1 MAKIYNSISELT
13 GKTPLLR
20 LHGIEKK
27 HEINAKIYA
36 KLEYFNPSGSA
47 KDRIAAKMI
56 ADAEA
61 DGRLTEGSVII
72 EPTSGNTGI
81 GLAAIGAARGY
92 RVIIVMPDTMSV
104 ERQKIIRAYGA
115 EIVLTDGR
123 LGMAGAIEHAE
134 RLAEQTKGA
143 FVARQFENP
152 SNPMAHYLTTG
163 PEIYEDTEGE
173 IDIFVAGVGTGGT
186 ISGAGRLLKEKK
198 PAVRVIGA
206 EPKSSP
212 FITEGRAGAH
222 GIQGIGA
229 GFIPDTLAMEVV
241 DEVIAVTDD
250 EALEFAREV
259 CCLDGVFVGISSGAA
274 LCAAVKAAKRQEN
287 AGKSIV
293 VLLPDSGDKYLSTK
307 LIK

>member
-13 GKTPLLR
+13 GKTPLVR
-20 LHGIEKK
+20 LHGLEKK
-27 HEINAKIYA
+27 FGARAEIYA

-47 KDRIAAKMI
+47 KDRIAQRMI

-61 DGRLTEGSVII
+61 DGRLTSGSVII

-81 GLAAIGAARGY
+81 GLAAIGAAKGY

-123 LGMAGAIEHAE
+123 LGMSGAIE
-134 RLAEQTKGA
+134 RAEQIAKETVGS

-152 SNPMAHYLTTG
+152 SNPAAHYDTTG
-163 PEIYEDTEGE
+163 PEIYEDTDGE
-173 IDIFVAGVGTGGT
+173 VDVFVAGIGTGGT
-186 ISGAGRLLKEKK
+186 ISGTGKYLKERK
-198 PAVRVIGA
+198 PSVRVIGA

-229 GFIPDTLAMEVV
+229 GFIPKTLTLGVA
-241 DEVIAVTDD
+241 DEVITVTDED
-250 EALEFAREV
+250 AIEYARAA
-259 CCLDGVFVGISSGAA
+259 CLADGIFVGISSGAA
-274 LCAAVKAAKRQEN
+274 LFAAVKVAKREEN
-287 AGKSIV
+287 EGRRVV

-307 LIK
+307 LVK